1 VTYTPILSTYHTI
14 LGEAFQRMILKDG
27 SPADAYDELIE
38 RYGAA
43 LAKAQ

>member
-1 VTYTPILSTYHTI
+1 